1 MLTKSFLHGHPNPES
16 GVCTC
21 HTGELSCSVMINHN
35 SIAPGSGLCL
45 GPGRPPSQSTLRR
58 REGPARVFTRAIQDA
73 KEWRRDVMTHTL
85 G

>member
-1 MLTKSFLHGHPNPES
+1 MDIWSLHLSHRGA
-16 GVCTC
+16 
-21 HTGELSCSVMINHN
+21 ELQCYDQPQQHRTRLWPL
-35 SIAPGSGLCL
+35 PGAWAA
-45 GPGRPPSQSTLRR
+45 PSQSTLRR